1 MVILGVSE
9 VLQMHATMGLGLG
22 NSMPHRWGSEDFVTN
37 GDEDICN
44 PVIIGMNHVEPT
56 FVAAE

>member
-1 MVILGVSE
+1 
-9 VLQMHATMGLGLG
+9 MHATMGLGLG